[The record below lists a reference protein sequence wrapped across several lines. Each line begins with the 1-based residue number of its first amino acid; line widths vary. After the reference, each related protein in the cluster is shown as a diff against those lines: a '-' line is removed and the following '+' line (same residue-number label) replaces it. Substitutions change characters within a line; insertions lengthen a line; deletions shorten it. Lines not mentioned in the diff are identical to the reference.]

1 MQNGRLYKL
10 IVAVEFDPT
19 LIQISSAK
27 ISGSFAT
34 GYYVLTNSIP
44 TELVETLEEQ
54 GIVNPIL
61 ILQPELQVF

>member
-1 MQNGRLYKL
+1 MQNARLYKL
-10 IVAVEFDPT
+10 IVAEEFNPT
-19 LIQISSAK
+19 SIQMSSTK

-44 TELVETLEEQ
+44 TDLVETLEEQ

-61 ILQPELQVF
+61 ILQPEVQVF

>member
-1 MQNGRLYKL
+1 MQNARLYKL
-10 IVAVEFDPT
+10 IVAEEFNPT

-61 ILQPELQVF
+61 ILQPEVQVF